1 MRMWYLCLFLIT
13 PAVSLFSR
21 NNTLCRP
28 DLCMDSEVH
37 VGCFGRKTLA
47 SLCKKGNIILHVNG
61 GLKYGILHRIN
72 LLRNYV
78 ASGAGNFS
86 VAARMPTILWDYNL
100 QRLADRQVRQCNEL
114 GKYCANTAEYHY
126 VATTEIRSTMGRR
139 NSLEHQIYDRM
150 LPELFLDVMGCRM
163 DENKRI
169 LPSKEGSCVGH
180 YVPLIQDR
188 GARMGCGIRLKTR
201 TETKSNV
208 ILICHF
214 SRANVNNLQ
223 PYEVGQHPGEKCVT
237 GSSQLYQFL
246 CNEEETVDAN
256 SMVVQTKMPLSAKM
270 QKSNT

>member
-1 MRMWYLCLFLIT
+1 
-13 PAVSLFSR
+13 
-21 NNTLCRP
+21 
-28 DLCMDSEVH
+28 
-37 VGCFGRKTLA
+37 
-47 SLCKKGNIILHVNG
+47 LCKKGNIILHVNG

-169 LPSKEGSCVGH
+169 LPSKEG
-180 YVPLIQDR
+180 
-188 GARMGCGIRLKTR
+188 
-201 TETKSNV
+201 
-208 ILICHF
+208 
-214 SRANVNNLQ
+214 
-223 PYEVGQHPGEKCVT
+223 
-237 GSSQLYQFL
+237 
-246 CNEEETVDAN
+246 
-256 SMVVQTKMPLSAKM
+256 
-270 QKSNT
+270 